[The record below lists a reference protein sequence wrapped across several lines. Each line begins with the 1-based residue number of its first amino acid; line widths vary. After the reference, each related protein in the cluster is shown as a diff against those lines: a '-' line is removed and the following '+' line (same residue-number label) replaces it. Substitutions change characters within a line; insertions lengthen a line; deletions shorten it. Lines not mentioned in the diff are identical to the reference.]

1 MCNISC
7 GGSLLKHR
15 RVCVLAL
22 HTALS
27 VHPPVCG
34 LLLFVLGSTEVLKIV
49 HGEVT
54 ASVTTSEHPFLIC
67 DLAFVDQHA
76 ASPVRF
82 GVSGC
87 FGGRKQTPRSSTL
100 IQSRRRR
107 TSSSF
112 SSDHRT
118 VPTER
123 PIRRQQLRTVQTF
136 QLMIENQTQTCVSH
150 DPALRA
156 LLLCSGASN
165 RCFSPDE
172 SEAWRSRSSVEK
184 TIVHAVSVSCRKQ
197 ACD

>member
-7 GGSLLKHR
+7 GGSFLKHR

-67 DLAFVDQHA
+67 DLAFVDQL
-76 ASPVRF
+76 SPVRF

-87 FGGRKQTPRSSTL
+87 FGGHKQTPRSSTL

-136 QLMIENQTQTCVSH
+136 QLMIDNQTQTRVSH
-150 DPALRA
+150 NPALGA
-156 LLLCSGASN
+156 LLQRSVQSLL
-165 RCFSPDE
+165 FS
-172 SEAWRSRSSVEK
+172 R
-184 TIVHAVSVSCRKQ
+184 
-197 ACD
+197 

>member
-54 ASVTTSEHPFLIC
+54 ASVTTSEHPFLIS

-87 FGGRKQTPRSSTL
+87 FGGRNSSIL
-100 IQSRRRR
+100 D
-107 TSSSF
+107 
-112 SSDHRT
+112 SDPEPEET
-118 VPTER
+118 DFL
-123 PIRRQQLRTVQTF
+123 QLQLRPQ
-136 QLMIENQTQTCVSH
+136 
-150 DPALRA
+150 
-156 LLLCSGASN
+156 N
-165 RCFSPDE
+165 RPD
-172 SEAWRSRSSVEK
+172 
-184 TIVHAVSVSCRKQ
+184 
-197 ACD
+197 

>member
-15 RVCVLAL
+15 RVCVLGL

-67 DLAFVDQHA
+67 DLAFVDQL
-76 ASPVRF
+76 SPVRF

-87 FGGRKQTPRSSTL
+87 FGGGAGGDGLPPASAPTTEPSRLNDQSDGSSL
-100 IQSRRRR
+100 ELCKH
-107 TSSSF
+107 F
-112 SSDHRT
+112 SS
-118 VPTER
+118 
-123 PIRRQQLRTVQTF
+123 
-136 QLMIENQTQTCVSH
+136 
-150 DPALRA
+150 
-156 LLLCSGASN
+156 
-165 RCFSPDE
+165 
-172 SEAWRSRSSVEK
+172 
-184 TIVHAVSVSCRKQ
+184 
-197 ACD
+197 